1 MGKGLLVITGGA
13 SGIGLACAK
22 AMANEYEGVILV
34 DINSGEL
41 LAAKNK
47 FGALGISVHSY
58 ECDVADHD
66 AQAELADKI
75 EREIG
80 NVDTLITSAGIL
92 NNSETVMNMD
102 LREHA
107 RVWDVNYNVTD
118 YSFL

>member
-1 MGKGLLVITGGA
+1 MDKGLVVITGGA

-34 DINSGEL
+34 DINSGG
-41 LAAKNK
+41 LAVAKNK
-47 FGALGISVHSY
+47 IRALGASVHSY
-58 ECDVADHD
+58 ECDVADHN

-80 NVDTLITSAGIL
+80 NVDTLVTSAGVL

-107 RVWDVNYNVTD
+107 RV
-118 YSFL
+118 